1 MLLPVVQPYLKVVV
15 KVIEKHM
22 LRYLLVLMTL
32 LALAVSFA
40 PGYSRATSVTAQTSL
55 LKSYDQLHSRVW
67 HTEHGL
73 PQISV
78 VAITQD
84 QQGYMWLATEGGLA
98 QFDGNKFTVFN
109 AANSPLF
116 TNPLLRSLFVTA
128 TGDLLVGSSDKLILR
143 REHAFSEL
151 KLNGKSVGSV
161 EAIVENSAE
170 QVFIAAQQL
179 LLWQDEQLSVL
190 PIPTRPVTSLL
201 ADGEKLWIGG
211 PGYLALWQQHLPPAQ
226 QYQLIYDQGQPGW
239 LIKAMQVNRQG
250 LLLATA
256 QGLWQYDAN
265 SGEVSLAEPK
275 IQDEVLLLFKQQS
288 TTWVATY
295 HELFQFQD
303 EQLLARFDI
312 SAAQG
317 VPWLVS
323 AYQSKDGYLW
333 FGSKTHGLMRL
344 RADATANHA
353 VASGIPDPYVWALQA
368 AAKELLVGYN
378 GGLASFDGERFSQLL
393 SGSQLS
399 HPVVY
404 SLYRAQDGALW
415 AGTRRGL
422 NRISADYTEIKRYP
436 SLDHIQINGVTQS
449 ADGTI
454 WIGTFDGLYRL
465 AADSQQPELMTALLE
480 GVTNRIRMVFTD
492 SQDRLWLGTSAGAY
506 VLQDGRL
513 SQVNDPLLSSV
524 YVSFITE
531 LTDGRILLGTFQH
544 GFAYEDGQGGWHSVL
559 PQQGLPTADVLF
571 LAETPQGVLV
581 SNFNGVYRLD
591 SKVLHS
597 GEVQARVIIDDSGA
611 EAGVDGFR
619 CCNGAGNSKGAVWHD
634 KLYLPTLNGMVSID
648 LPALQHDVTTPAAI
662 IEQVAAAGQR
672 LPYAPLLHLAA
683 AQRDLV
689 FSFTA
694 PVYYRPKALVFR
706 YRLKGYEQEWVEVTD
721 RRQAF
726 YTNLPAGKF
735 QFQVQVRYQ
744 GEGGWSDIA
753 EQQLLLKAHWYEE
766 IWFYLIL
773 LLLALAI
780 FYLFY
785 RIWLQG
791 LARQQQRLEL
801 MVQERTQQ
809 LDAANQQLAALNQ
822 RLQQQSVTDALTGL
836 HNRHYL
842 QQMLEPLLARARRQ
856 QSALQCMLIDLDNFK
871 QVNDLLGHQ
880 AGDVVLQ
887 QMAQL
892 LKKLVRESDHLVRW
906 GGEEFLI
913 IMEHSETPE
922 SFLQRLLQAMQD
934 EPWSVSEN
942 LPFKISCSV
951 GVVIYPVPGN
961 ISWSWAQAL
970 ALADKALYQV
980 KNSGKAG
987 WLLLVPK
994 ARATEARS
1002 WLQQD
1007 VVQML
1012 RCGAFSY
1019 SASER
1024 VSIQLQQAIKPA
1036 AATE

>member
-1 MLLPVVQPYLKVVV
+1 MAV
-15 KVIEKHM
+15 KVIAPRILGYPLLLM
-22 LRYLLVLMTL
+22 ALLVLAASL
-32 LALAVSFA
+32 I
-40 PGYSRATSVTAQTSL
+40 PCYSQANQLTAQQSL
-55 LKSYDQLHSRVW
+55 LKPYDQLHRRVW
-67 HTEHGL
+67 NTEHGL

-98 QFDGNKFTVFN
+98 QFDGNQFKVFN
-109 AANSPLF
+109 AANSALF
-116 TNPLLRSLFVTA
+116 TNPLLRSLFATTA
-128 TGDLLVGSSDKLILR
+128 GDLLIGSSDKLILR
-143 REHAFSEL
+143 REQVFSEL
-151 KLNGKSVGSV
+151 TLNGDSVGSV
-161 EAIVENSAE
+161 EAIVENNAA

-179 LLWQDEQLSVL
+179 LLWQNDQLSVL

-211 PGYLALWQQHLPPAQ
+211 PGYLALWQQHLPAAQ
-226 QYQLIYDQGQPGW
+226 QYQIIYDQQQPGW
-239 LIKAMQVNRQG
+239 LIKAIQVNQQG

-256 QGLWQYDAN
+256 QGLWQYHSN

-288 TTWVATY
+288 TTWIATY
-295 HELFQFQD
+295 HELFQLQD
-303 EQLLARFDI
+303 GKLLARFDI

-368 AAKELLVGYN
+368 TTDKLLVGYN
-378 GGLASFDGERFSQLL
+378 GGLASFDGERFTTLL
-393 SGSQLS
+393 SGSELS

-404 SLYRAQDGALW
+404 SLYRAYDGAIW

-422 NRISADYTEIKRYP
+422 NRISADYTEITRYP

-465 AADSQQPELMTALLE
+465 AANSQQPELMSALFE
-480 GVTNRIRMVFTD
+480 GGPARIRMVFTD

-506 VLQDGRL
+506 VLEQGRL
-513 SQVNDPLLSSV
+513 RQVTDPLLSNV

-531 LTDGRILLGTFQH
+531 LADGRILLGTFQH
-544 GFAYEDGQGGWHSVL
+544 GFAYEDGQGGWYKVL
-559 PQQGLPTADVLF
+559 PQHGLPTADVLF
-571 LAETPQGVLV
+571 LAETPQGVVV
-581 SNFNGVYRLD
+581 SNFNGVYRLQ
-591 SKVLHS
+591 SQVLQQ
-597 GEVQARVIIDDSGA
+597 GEVVAQVIIDDSGA

-619 CCNGAGNSKGAVWHD
+619 CCNGAGNSKGLVWQD

-648 LPALQHDVTTPAAI
+648 LPALRQEIITPAAI
-662 IEQVAAAGQR
+662 IEQVVAAGQR
-672 LPYAPLLHLAA
+672 LPNAPVLQLAA

-694 PVYYRPKALVFR
+694 PVYYRPKALIFR
-706 YRLKGYEQEWVEVTD
+706 YRLKGYEQDWVEVND

-744 GEGGWSDIA
+744 GEGDWSDVV
-753 EQQLLLKAHWYEE
+753 EQPLLLKAHWYEQS
-766 IWFYLIL
+766 WFYLL
-773 LLLALAI
+773 LVLLVLVML
-780 FYLFY
+780 YLFY
-785 RIWLQG
+785 WIWLKR
-791 LARQQQRLEL
+791 LAHQQQQLEL

-822 RLQQQSVTDALTGL
+822 RLQQQSITDALTGL

-842 QQMLEPLLARARRQ
+842 QQIVGPLLASVQRQDRA
-856 QSALQCMLIDLDNFK
+856 LHCLLIDLDNFK
-871 QVNDLLGHQ
+871 QVNDLFGHQ
-880 AGDVVLQ
+880 AGDAVLK
-887 QMAQL
+887 QMALL
-892 LKKLVRESDHLVRW
+892 LKQLVRQSDHLIRW
-906 GGEEFLI
+906 GGEEFLLI
-913 IMEHSETPE
+913 LE
-922 SFLQRLLQAMQD
+922 SNEPPGIFLDRLLQAMQD
-934 EPWSVSEN
+934 EPWLISEHQ
-942 LPFKISCSV
+942 LAKISCSI
-951 GVVIYPVPGN
+951 GVVSYPFAKN
-961 ISWSWAQAL
+961 SDWSWTQAL

-980 KNSGKAG
+980 KAAGKTG
-987 WLLLVPK
+987 WLQLSPNDAADDPLY
-994 ARATEARS
+994 
-1002 WLQQD
+1002 WLQQN
-1007 VVQML
+1007 VLQML
-1012 RCGAFSY
+1012 RSGAFSFD
-1019 SASER
+1019 ASPR
-1024 VSIQLQQAIKPA
+1024 IKRTVQQGLAVLQH
-1036 AATE
+1036 